1 MVNQGQNHIDSPA
14 NMLQQQ
20 ASYEVSATLC
30 LRALISG
37 KSERKK
43 NFIESSAVNKFVAH
57 NFFASQ
63 RPEKKGEKFFFSD
76 RRRITLRTFATHTGG
91 LGRDEEVW
99 CGWLVRKLIV
109 ITGIYVVRHLH
120 SHWGE

>member
-30 LRALISG
+30 LRALIID
-37 KSERKK
+37 EREQKK

-57 NFFASQ
+57 DSFASQ
-63 RPEKKGEKFFFSD
+63 NAPKKKRGEKFPFSSD
-76 RRRITLRTFATHTGG
+76 RRRIALRTFATHT
-91 LGRDEEVW
+91 
-99 CGWLVRKLIV
+99 
-109 ITGIYVVRHLH
+109 
-120 SHWGE
+120 